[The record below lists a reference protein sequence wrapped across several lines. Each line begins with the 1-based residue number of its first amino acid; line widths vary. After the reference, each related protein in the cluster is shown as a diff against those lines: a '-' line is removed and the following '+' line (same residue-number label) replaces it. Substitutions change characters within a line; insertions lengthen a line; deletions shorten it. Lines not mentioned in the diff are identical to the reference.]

1 MKDTEKNIDQDYKAA
16 RETYHDLI
24 EKGRE
29 GLEYMMEI
37 AKESEHP
44 RAFEV
49 LATMIKTISDT
60 NGELMKHNK
69 IRNDINKADEI
80 ENPTVT
86 NNNLFV
92 GTTTELQ
99 KMLQNN
105 NTEDE
110 VIEAFMHQNHRIMGI
125 QWHPERQKV
134 KQDKQLILN
143 FFNKQS

>member
-16 RETYHDLI
+16 RETYHNLI

-110 VIEAFMHQNHRIMGI
+110 VIDLHEQVGEDDIKH
-125 QWHPERQKV
+125 
-134 KQDKQLILN
+134 
-143 FFNKQS
+143 

>member
-1 MKDTEKNIDQDYKAA
+1 MKDTEKNLEQDYKAA

-105 NTEDE
+105 NKEDE
-110 VIEAFMHQNHRIMGI
+110 VIDLHEHVSEDDIKH
-125 QWHPERQKV
+125 
-134 KQDKQLILN
+134 
-143 FFNKQS
+143 

>member
-1 MKDTEKNIDQDYKAA
+1 MKDTEENIEQDYKVA

-29 GLEYMMEI
+29 GLEFMMEI

-69 IRNDINKADEI
+69 IRNDINKADEL

-105 NTEDE
+105 NKENE
-110 VIEAFMHQNHRIMGI
+110 VIDLHEQGELEIKH
-125 QWHPERQKV
+125 
-134 KQDKQLILN
+134 
-143 FFNKQS
+143 

>member
-1 MKDTEKNIDQDYKAA
+1 
-16 RETYHDLI
+16 
-24 EKGRE
+24 
-29 GLEYMMEI
+29 
-37 AKESEHP
+37 
-44 RAFEV
+44 
-49 LATMIKTISDT
+49 MIKTISDT

-105 NTEDE
+105 NKEDE
-110 VIEAFMHQNHRIMGI
+110 VIDLHEHVSEDDIKH
-125 QWHPERQKV
+125 
-134 KQDKQLILN
+134 
-143 FFNKQS
+143 

>member
-1 MKDTEKNIDQDYKAA
+1 MKDTEKNIEQDYKTA

-69 IRNDINKADEI
+69 IRNDINKADEV

-105 NTEDE
+105 NRENE
-110 VIEAFMHQNHRIMGI
+110 VIDLHEQGELDIKH
-125 QWHPERQKV
+125 
-134 KQDKQLILN
+134 
-143 FFNKQS
+143 

>member
-99 KMLQNN
+99 KLLQ
-105 NTEDE
+105 
-110 VIEAFMHQNHRIMGI
+110 IR
-125 QWHPERQKV
+125 
-134 KQDKQLILN
+134 
-143 FFNKQS
+143 

>member
-110 VIEAFMHQNHRIMGI
+110 VIDLHEQVGEKDIKH
-125 QWHPERQKV
+125 
-134 KQDKQLILN
+134 
-143 FFNKQS
+143 

>member
-1 MKDTEKNIDQDYKAA
+1 MKDTEKNIDQDYKTA

-69 IRNDINKADEI
+69 IRNDINKKE
-80 ENPTVT
+80 EKPEGVT

-92 GTTTELQ
+92 GTSAELQ
-99 KMLQNN
+99 KLIQNTGN
-105 NTEDE
+105 KPELLIDNTKDY
-110 VIEAFMHQNHRIMGI
+110 N
-125 QWHPERQKV
+125 
-134 KQDKQLILN
+134 DD
-143 FFNKQS
+143 

>member
-1 MKDTEKNIDQDYKAA
+1 MKDTEKNIEQDYKAA

-80 ENPTVT
+80 EKPTVT

-99 KMLQNN
+99 KLLYNSN
-105 NTEDE
+105 KENE
-110 VIEAFMHQNHRIMGI
+110 VINLHEQGELDIKH
-125 QWHPERQKV
+125 
-134 KQDKQLILN
+134 
-143 FFNKQS
+143 

>member
-1 MKDTEKNIDQDYKAA
+1 MKDTEKNIDQDYKVA

-80 ENPTVT
+80 ENPVVT

-105 NTEDE
+105 NKE
-110 VIEAFMHQNHRIMGI
+110 
-125 QWHPERQKV
+125 PEMIDLHEQGELDIKH
-134 KQDKQLILN
+134 
-143 FFNKQS
+143 

>member
-69 IRNDINKADEI
+69 IRNDINKTDEI

-105 NTEDE
+105 NKEDE
-110 VIEAFMHQNHRIMGI
+110 VIDLHEHVSEDDIKH
-125 QWHPERQKV
+125 
-134 KQDKQLILN
+134 
-143 FFNKQS
+143 

>member
-69 IRNDINKADEI
+69 IRNDINKADEV

-105 NTEDE
+105 NKEDE
-110 VIEAFMHQNHRIMGI
+110 VIDLHEQVGEDDIKH
-125 QWHPERQKV
+125 
-134 KQDKQLILN
+134 
-143 FFNKQS
+143 

>member
-110 VIEAFMHQNHRIMGI
+110 VIDLHEQVGEDDIKH
-125 QWHPERQKV
+125 
-134 KQDKQLILN
+134 
-143 FFNKQS
+143 

>member
-1 MKDTEKNIDQDYKAA
+1 MKDTEKNIDQDYKTA

-69 IRNDINKADEI
+69 IRNDINKADEV

-105 NTEDE
+105 NRENE
-110 VIEAFMHQNHRIMGI
+110 VIDLHEQGELDIKH
-125 QWHPERQKV
+125 
-134 KQDKQLILN
+134 
-143 FFNKQS
+143 

>member
-1 MKDTEKNIDQDYKAA
+1 MKDTEKNIETDYKMA

-29 GLEYMMEI
+29 GLEFMMEI

-69 IRNDINKADEI
+69 IRNDINKADEV

-99 KMLQNN
+99 KLLQNN
-105 NTEDE
+105 NKENE
-110 VIEAFMHQNHRIMGI
+110 VIDLHEQGELEI
-125 QWHPERQKV
+125 KY
-134 KQDKQLILN
+134 
-143 FFNKQS
+143 

>member
-1 MKDTEKNIDQDYKAA
+1 MKDTEENIEQDYKVA

-29 GLEYMMEI
+29 GLEFMMEI

-69 IRNDINKADEI
+69 IRNDINKADEL
-80 ENPTVT
+80 ENPVVT

-105 NTEDE
+105 NKENE
-110 VIEAFMHQNHRIMGI
+110 VIDLHEQGELEIKH
-125 QWHPERQKV
+125 
-134 KQDKQLILN
+134 
-143 FFNKQS
+143 

>member
-1 MKDTEKNIDQDYKAA
+1 MKDTEKNIEQDYKAA

-44 RAFEV
+44 RAFEI

-69 IRNDINKADEI
+69 IRNDINKADEV

-105 NTEDE
+105 NRENE
-110 VIEAFMHQNHRIMGI
+110 VIDLHEQGELDIKH
-125 QWHPERQKV
+125 
-134 KQDKQLILN
+134 
-143 FFNKQS
+143 

>member
-1 MKDTEKNIDQDYKAA
+1 MN
-16 RETYHDLI
+16 LI

-110 VIEAFMHQNHRIMGI
+110 VIDLHEQVGEDDIKH
-125 QWHPERQKV
+125 
-134 KQDKQLILN
+134 
-143 FFNKQS
+143 

>member
-1 MKDTEKNIDQDYKAA
+1 MKDTEENIEQDYKVA

-29 GLEYMMEI
+29 GLEFMMEI

-69 IRNDINKADEI
+69 IRNDINKADEL
-80 ENPTVT
+80 ENPVVT

-99 KMLQNN
+99 KMLQDNN
-105 NTEDE
+105 KENE
-110 VIEAFMHQNHRIMGI
+110 VIDLHEQGELEIKH
-125 QWHPERQKV
+125 
-134 KQDKQLILN
+134 
-143 FFNKQS
+143 

>member
-105 NTEDE
+105 NKEDE
-110 VIEAFMHQNHRIMGI
+110 VIDLHEQVGEDDIKH
-125 QWHPERQKV
+125 
-134 KQDKQLILN
+134 
-143 FFNKQS
+143 

>member
-105 NTEDE
+105 NKEDE
-110 VIEAFMHQNHRIMGI
+110 VIDLHEHVSEDDIKH
-125 QWHPERQKV
+125 
-134 KQDKQLILN
+134 
-143 FFNKQS
+143 

>member
-1 MKDTEKNIDQDYKAA
+1 MKDTEKNVEQDYKTA

-69 IRNDINKADEI
+69 IRNDINKADEV

-105 NTEDE
+105 NRENE
-110 VIEAFMHQNHRIMGI
+110 VTDLYEQGELDIKH
-125 QWHPERQKV
+125 
-134 KQDKQLILN
+134 
-143 FFNKQS
+143 

>member
-1 MKDTEKNIDQDYKAA
+1 MKDTEKNIDQDYKTA

-105 NTEDE
+105 NKEDE
-110 VIEAFMHQNHRIMGI
+110 VIDLHEHVSEDDIKH
-125 QWHPERQKV
+125 
-134 KQDKQLILN
+134 
-143 FFNKQS
+143 

>member
-1 MKDTEKNIDQDYKAA
+1 MKDTEKNIEQDYKTA

-69 IRNDINKADEI
+69 IRNDINKADEV

-105 NTEDE
+105 NRENE
-110 VIEAFMHQNHRIMGI
+110 VTDLYEQGELDIKH
-125 QWHPERQKV
+125 
-134 KQDKQLILN
+134 
-143 FFNKQS
+143 

>member
-1 MKDTEKNIDQDYKAA
+1 MKDTEKNIDQDYKTA

-110 VIEAFMHQNHRIMGI
+110 VIDLHEQVGEDDIKH
-125 QWHPERQKV
+125 
-134 KQDKQLILN
+134 
-143 FFNKQS
+143 

>member
-1 MKDTEKNIDQDYKAA
+1 MKDTEKNIEQDYKAA

-69 IRNDINKADEI
+69 IRNDINKADEV

-105 NTEDE
+105 NRENE
-110 VIEAFMHQNHRIMGI
+110 VIDLHEQGELDIKH
-125 QWHPERQKV
+125 
-134 KQDKQLILN
+134 
-143 FFNKQS
+143 

>member
-1 MKDTEKNIDQDYKAA
+1 
-16 RETYHDLI
+16 
-24 EKGRE
+24 
-29 GLEYMMEI
+29 
-37 AKESEHP
+37 
-44 RAFEV
+44 
-49 LATMIKTISDT
+49 MIKTISDT

-110 VIEAFMHQNHRIMGI
+110 VIDLHEQVGEDDIKH
-125 QWHPERQKV
+125 
-134 KQDKQLILN
+134 
-143 FFNKQS
+143 

>member
-1 MKDTEKNIDQDYKAA
+1 
-16 RETYHDLI
+16 
-24 EKGRE
+24 
-29 GLEYMMEI
+29 MEI

-110 VIEAFMHQNHRIMGI
+110 VIDLHEQVGEDDIKH
-125 QWHPERQKV
+125 
-134 KQDKQLILN
+134 
-143 FFNKQS
+143 

>member
-1 MKDTEKNIDQDYKAA
+1 MKDTEKNIEQDYKTA

-105 NTEDE
+105 NKEDE
-110 VIEAFMHQNHRIMGI
+110 VIDLHEHVSEDDIKH
-125 QWHPERQKV
+125 
-134 KQDKQLILN
+134 
-143 FFNKQS
+143 